1 MKYDKNYFIIIK
13 NPYMVNSEEEEQVMD
28 LAQYK
33 EELFTSDI
41 DFLFRSF
48 IQPFL
53 DDQRTGE
60 ADIEIQVLENFKRHI
75 ENCISGVVF
84 VDNMGCEYEI
94 IKSYG

>member
-1 MKYDKNYFIIIK
+1 MKDNTNYFIIIK
-13 NPYMVNSEEEEQVMD
+13 NPYMMNSDEEEQIMD

-53 DDQRTGE
+53 DDKHASE
-60 ADIEIQVLENFKRHI
+60 ADTEIQVLENFKRHI
-75 ENCISGVVF
+75 ENSISGVVF

-94 IKSYG
+94 IKSYD

>member
-1 MKYDKNYFIIIK
+1 MKYDKNYLIIIK

-33 EELFTSDI
+33 
-41 DFLFRSF
+41 
-48 IQPFL
+48 
-53 DDQRTGE
+53 
-60 ADIEIQVLENFKRHI
+60 ADMEIQVLENFKRHI

-94 IKSYG
+94 IKSYV